1 MGNFVGQPP
10 NRVADFWY
18 MKFLYSC
25 FIALFLGFVFVG
37 CRVQSTPPELTQ
49 LAPNRV
55 LVGQEVTLSG
65 YQFGK
70 EPVVLFG
77 TASSITSA
85 TVTSTSETLLRV
97 MVPPVSPGTTQVRVQ
112 NDQGTSDPL
121 PIEIRQPEPS
131 IAAVSPTNGLPGTP
145 IIISGSF
152 LNQILRVRFNDAEVT
167 PKDSTTQSM
176 TITVPSNAR
185 RGPAIITVETR
196 GGAQT
201 TGFLV
206 SGTPQITSISPL
218 VATPGSELVVRGINL
233 TDGSIRINGSFTDNA
248 RTVVRD
254 TEIRTVIPPEATTGR
269 VTVTVF
275 QTLTAIS
282 TDSIRIVR
290 PPVAGLTTYDGIAG
304 DKLMLNG
311 ANLRDVTGVT
321 FNRFT
326 ASFRVLSNTLI
337 EITVP
342 TLPAPADVSIVLSGP
357 GGSYTIQEPFFY
369 YTAPVITSIT
379 PTRQLRDRPIT
390 ITGQFMHRI
399 TEVRINGTLAQIFDQ
414 TQGSVLKVNIPPT
427 ATSGP
432 VTVRNR
438 AGTAT
443 APAPLIVTQKPV
455 ITGIIPQRARPGERV
470 VLRGNFLADAQ
481 VVFAGTTT
489 AAVNGGKN
497 EDTEYWVLVP
507 ANAQTGPLRVTNV
520 TNEPTLSDA
529 FTVLRLVTIT
539 DFTPKSAKPGD
550 DIVLTGTNF
559 ASVLDVRF
567 NDGSLSAK
575 TFFTSENAIRVTVP
589 AGAITGQICLVNGA
603 GTVCTS
609 ANFVPAK

>member
-10 NRVADFWY
+10 NLVADFWY
-18 MKFLYSC
+18 MKFFYSC
-25 FIALFLGFVFVG
+25 FITLCLGLILVG

-49 LAPNRV
+49 IEPNRV
-55 LVGQEVTLSG
+55 LVGQEVTLTG
-65 YQFGK
+65 YQFGNG
-70 EPVVLFG
+70 PVVLFG

-85 TVTSTSETLLRV
+85 TVTSKSETLLRV
-97 MVPPVSPGTTQVRVQ
+97 VVPPVSPGFTQVRVQ
-112 NDQGTSDPL
+112 TDQGTSDPL
-121 PIEIRQPEPS
+121 PLEIRQPEPS

-145 IIISGSF
+145 VVIRGSF
-152 LNQILRVRFNDAEVT
+152 LNQIIRVRFNDAEVI
-167 PKDSTTQSM
+167 PKDSTTQSL
-176 TITVPSNAR
+176 TITVPLNAK
-185 RGPAIITVETR
+185 RGPATITVETR
-196 GGAQT
+196 GGVQT

-206 SGTPQITSISPL
+206 AGTPQITSISPS
-218 VATPGSELVVRGINL
+218 VATPGSELIVRGINL
-233 TDGSIRINGSFTDNA
+233 TDGSVRVNGSFTDNA
-248 RTVVRD
+248 RTVVKD

-290 PPVAGLTTYDGIAG
+290 APVAGLTVYEGIAG
-304 DKLMLNG
+304 DKLTLAG
-311 ANLRDVTGVT
+311 ANLSDVTGVT

-326 ASFRVLSNTLI
+326 ATFRVLNNTQI

-342 TLPAPADVSIVLSGP
+342 TLPAPANVSIVLSGP

-369 YTAPVITSIT
+369 YDAPIITSVA

-390 ITGQFMHRI
+390 ITGRNLYRI
-399 TEVRINGTLAQIFDQ
+399 TDIRINGAPAEVFDRVDG
-414 TQGSVLKVNIPPT
+414 TVLRVNIPPT

-432 VTVRNR
+432 VTVINR

-443 APAPLIVTQKPV
+443 APTPLIVIQKPV
-455 ITGIIPQRARPGERV
+455 ITDIIPKSARPGERV
-470 VLRGNFLADAQ
+470 VVRGNFLTDAQ
-481 VVFAGTTT
+481 VVFTGTTT

-497 EDTEYWVLVP
+497 EDAEYWVLVP
-507 ANAQTGPLRVTNV
+507 ANAQTGPLRVTNI
-520 TNEPTLSDA
+520 TNEPVVTDA

-539 DFTPKSAKPGD
+539 DFTPKSAKAGD
-550 DIVLTGTNF
+550 EIVLTGTNF
-559 ASVLDVRF
+559 TSVLDVRF

-575 TFFTSENAIRVTVP
+575 TFFTSENAIRVTIP
-589 AGAITGQICLVNGA
+589 AGTIAGQICLVNGA